1 MVKLVLLAV
10 FGLALSPGVRA
21 AGLEQTVVYD
31 GKATRLTNAEVTD
44 KGLWVT
50 HKDLKLATGFYIKPK
65 GICRDELCFPIP
77 EKRKSEFFSRKG
89 GASWFNL
96 TEFASLIK
104 QPVAR
109 DEKNGVWYFGARAQS
124 HEAYIESLEAPNFTL
139 PDVGGKQRSLS
150 DFRGRKVMLVTWA
163 SW

>member
-1 MVKLVLLAV
+1 MLKIVLLAM
-10 FGLALSPGVRA
+10 FGLAMAPVVAA
-21 AGLEQTVVYD
+21 AGPEQTVVYD
-31 GKATRLTNAEVTD
+31 GKATRLANAEVTE

-77 EKRKSEFFSRKG
+77 EKRKGEFLSRKG

-96 TEFASLIK
+96 TEFAALIK

-109 DEKNGVWYFGARAQS
+109 DEKNSVWFFGPRAQS
-124 HEAYIESLEAPNFTL
+124 HEAYLETLEAPNFTL
-139 PDVGGKQRSLS
+139 PDVNGKQRSLA